1 MYIFFRLPRY
11 KKGGG
16 GGQGHIAKVDLD
28 GFHLS
33 VCVFALY
40 RLTCGI
46 FFFQHFDQTVIIPK
60 RFSMFNARSKIQ

>member
-40 RLTCGI
+40 RLTCGV
-46 FFFQHFDQTVIIPK
+46 FFSAF
-60 RFSMFNARSKIQ
+60 